1 MASQAGLSWFMTYH
15 SSWISYVSIEMN
27 LKPELNKGKRKES
40 ERKAN
45 RISYALSHRSGT
57 ERVYKD
63 LYRLE
68 KRKLFFEQLGTLQ
81 SIIAYR
87 TDIPSFDA
95 ELPSPI
101 SGSVSSRGLT
111 RVINNKLSL
120 LTLIIRS

>member
-1 MASQAGLSWFMTYH
+1 
-15 SSWISYVSIEMN
+15 MN
-27 LKPELNKGKRKES
+27 LKPEFVPDLRVSGYTSLRILGKKRRIRKNKGKCKES
-40 ERKAN
+40 ESKPN

-68 KRKLFFEQLGTLQ
+68 KRKLFFEQLGIHQ

-87 TDIPSFDA
+87 TNIPPFDT

-101 SGSVSSRGLT
+101 SGSVSSQGLT
-111 RVINNKLSL
+111 RVINNKL
-120 LTLIIRS
+120 